1 MKKGVG
7 RGRKEEVRTCVHH
20 VYIIMYSHKMYMY
33 NNKIMYIYVMMIR
46 Q

>member
-20 VYIIMYSHKMYMY
+20 VYIMYSHKMYMY